1 MVTFAR
7 IKTSTCGTN
16 DNQRSGKLTVDLC
29 GEKGVWCGEKEFGV
43 GKRSLVRR
51 KRSLVWGKGVWCG
64 EKEFDVAKRSL
75 VRRKGVWFGKRSL
88 VRRKCWFA
96 LKSLCCAFFINL
108 KQLA

>member
-51 KRSLVWGKGVWCG
+51 KGVWCGGKGVWCG
-64 EKEFDVAKRSL
+64 ENVGLR
-75 VRRKGVWFGKRSL
+75 
-88 VRRKCWFA
+88 
-96 LKSLCCAFFINL
+96 
-108 KQLA
+108 

>member
-51 KRSLVWGKGVWCG
+51 K
-64 EKEFDVAKRSL
+64 
-75 VRRKGVWFGKRSL
+75 
-88 VRRKCWFA
+88 CWFA

-108 KQLA
+108 KQLT

>member
-29 GEKGVWCGEKEFGV
+29 REKGVWCGEKEFGV

-51 KRSLVWGKGVWCG
+51 KGVWCGGKRVWCG
-64 EKEFDVAKRSL
+64 EKEFGAAKMLVCVKKFVLCLFYKFETININSL
-75 VRRKGVWFGKRSL
+75 NT
-88 VRRKCWFA
+88 
-96 LKSLCCAFFINL
+96 I
-108 KQLA
+108 